1 MWYAIRRIVGSIPV
15 LIVSSFLVFSLT
27 HLAPGDPITLL
38 VDDRAS
44 QETIDNIKAKWGL
57 DQPVAVQYGKFLLNA
72 LTGDLGRS
80 FRYNSDV
87 TELILQRLPATLEL
101 AIVSMLIAGLIAMPI
116 GIIAGW
122 RPNSKFDN
130 IGSVFGLFGVS
141 MPSFWFGIMLI
152 LIFAGFLHL
161 LPSAG
166 RSTYGIAGE
175 QITGFY
181 TIDSIITG
189 NWAALRDGLSYM
201 ILPAITLGT
210 GMAGI
215 LMRITRSSVLE
226 VSGEDYIRT
235 ARAKGVRER
244 DVVMN
249 HAVRSSMI
257 PIVSVV
263 GLELASLLNGS
274 IISETVF
281 AWPGIGS
288 LLIQGVSARD
298 YPLVTGIV
306 LFYTVAFMLIN
317 IGVDLLYRRF
327 DPRVRYA

>member
-101 AIVSMLIAGLIAMPI
+101 AIVSMLIAVLIALPI